1 MPVPQQMPRN
11 NDLNKILLIGSGP
24 IVIGQGCEFDY
35 SGVQACKALREEG
48 YQVVLVN
55 SNPATIMT
63 DPEFADRTY
72 IEPITAEVIEAIMD
86 REKPDA
92 ILPTLGGQTAL
103 NAAMELNRNGALA
116 RHGVKLIGANAQA
129 IAKGEDRQLFK
140 EAMLRIGLEVP
151 HSGVARSLGDI
162 DRIVDEIETFPLI
175 IRPAFTLGG
184 IGGGIAYNREE
195 LDVIAARGLDLSPV
209 HEVLIEESLVGWKEF
224 EMEVM
229 RDRMDNCVVVCSIE
243 NFDPMGVHTGDSITV
258 APAQTLTDKEY
269 QMMRDAA
276 FAVIREIG
284 VETGGSNIQ
293 FAVNPDNGRMVV
305 IEMNP
310 RVSRS
315 SALASKATG
324 FPIAKIAAKL
334 AVGYTLDEIKNDITR
349 ETPACFEP
357 TIDYCVVKVPR
368 FTFEKFPQ
376 ADATLT
382 TRMKSVGEAMA
393 IGRTFKEA
401 LQKAL
406 RSLEIKRFGLCGDGA
421 DRFVDP
427 ETLRLKLS
435 IPNADRVFYL
445 AQAFRDGMSIDDV
458 FELTKID
465 RWFLRNVEQ
474 IVAEDSR
481 LRLSGQTAVPAVD
494 ETTPNRQAGD
504 PSALTGET
512 PVFRGFDEHAPFKMT
527 RRHLPHWEQ
536 QGATYF
542 VTFRL
547 ADSVPKNLLKQ
558 WRDELETWLK
568 FHPAPWDYKTARE
581 YESRFIGGPEKWLD
595 EGHGQCVLRDT
606 RVAKIVADELKHFH
620 GERYWLDSF
629 VVMPNHVHAIIQ
641 PKPGHSLSDI
651 LHSWKSFSAHAI
663 NGTLN
668 RKGDLWMEESYD
680 RIIRDWDALARYRE
694 YIAANP
700 EKANVKRLDHI
711 LETRNILVFDD
722 GQDSSRNTAISRVRA
737 NGSPT
742 WPAKEQARPPFA
754 VTAGTAVSQNLLRA
768 KKRGFSDRQLA
779 FAAAKSESE
788 IRVQRKAAGV
798 IPTYRLVD
806 TCAAEFEAY
815 TPYYYSTY
823 GNENERRESDK
834 RKIMILG
841 GGPNRIGQ
849 GIEFDYCCV
858 HAAFAL
864 RELGFET
871 IMVNSNPETVST
883 DYDTSDKLY
892 FEPLTLE
899 DVLNI
904 YDQEKPEGVFVQF
917 GGQTPLNLANGL
929 KAAGVPILGTQ
940 PESIETAEDRQL
952 FAAMLDKLGLR
963 QTPSGSAIN
972 TDGAVAI
979 ANKIGY
985 PVLVRPSFVL
995 GGRAMELIYNEEDL
1009 RRYIASAIEVTPNRP
1024 VLVDRFLEDAIEVDV
1039 DCISDGETTVIGAIM
1054 EHIEEAGIHS
1064 GDSACVIPTFSL
1076 PQKVLDEISA
1086 ATKAMA
1092 RELNVRGLMNV
1103 QFAVKGTDVYVL
1115 EVNPRASRTIPFVSK
1130 AIGVPLAKLAA
1141 KVMTGKSLRELGFT
1155 KQTVPKHFSVK
1166 EAVFPFLRY
1175 EGVDISL
1182 GPEMKS
1188 TGEVMGMDVDLGLA
1202 YAKSQMAAP
1211 PPLPTG
1217 GNVFV
1222 SVKDSDK
1229 QAVVPVVREFV
1240 KLGFGIIATAG
1251 TFAVLAAAKI
1261 PVTRVFK
1268 LREGRPN
1275 VLDRVKNGDI
1285 KFIINTPSGKIPRED
1300 EVRIR
1305 NASLAQRIPIMTTV
1319 RAAHASANGIRSL
1332 QKRKVG
1338 VRSLQEY
1345 HDRLLTSAGT
1355 GTI

>member
-1 MPVPQQMPRN
+1 MPRN
-11 NDLNKILLIGSGP
+11 NELKKILLIGSGP

-48 YQVVLVN
+48 YEVVLVN

-72 IEPITAEVIEAIMD
+72 VEPITPEVIEAIME
-86 REKPDA
+86 RERPDA

-116 RHGVKLIGANAQA
+116 RYGVKLIGANAQA

-151 HSGVARSLGDI
+151 RSGVARSLTDL
-162 DRIVDEIETFPLI
+162 DRIVAEIGTFPLI

-184 IGGGIAYNREE
+184 TGGGIAYNREE
-195 LDVIAARGLDLSPV
+195 LDVIAAHGLDLSAV

-258 APAQTLTDKEY
+258 APVQTLTDKEY

-293 FAVNPDNGRMVV
+293 FAVHPDTGRMVV

-406 RSLEIKRFGLCGDGA
+406 RSLEIKRFGLLGDGA
-421 DRFVDP
+421 DKDVDL
-427 ETLRLKLS
+427 ETLRLKLA
-435 IPNADRVFYL
+435 IPNAERIFYI
-445 AQAFRDGMSIDDV
+445 AQAFQKGATIDEV
-458 FELTKID
+458 YELTKID
-465 RWFLRNVEQ
+465 KWFLRNVAQ
-474 IVAEDSR
+474 IVE
-481 LRLSGQTAVPAVD
+481 G
-494 ETTPNRQAGD
+494 
-504 PSALTGET
+504 
-512 PVFRGFDEHAPFKMT
+512 T
-527 RRHLPHWEQ
+527 RCLK
-536 QGATYF
+536 TK
-542 VTFRL
+542 
-547 ADSVPKNLLKQ
+547 DLL
-558 WRDELETWLK
+558 
-568 FHPAPWDYKTARE
+568 H
-581 YESRFIGGPEKWLD
+581 
-595 EGHGQCVLRDT
+595 
-606 RVAKIVADELKHFH
+606 
-620 GERYWLDSF
+620 
-629 VVMPNHVHAIIQ
+629 
-641 PKPGHSLSDI
+641 
-651 LHSWKSFSAHAI
+651 
-663 NGTLN
+663 
-668 RKGDLWMEESYD
+668 
-680 RIIRDWDALARYRE
+680 
-694 YIAANP
+694 
-700 EKANVKRLDHI
+700 
-711 LETRNILVFDD
+711 
-722 GQDSSRNTAISRVRA
+722 
-737 NGSPT
+737 
-742 WPAKEQARPPFA
+742 
-754 VTAGTAVSQNLLRA
+754 A
-768 KKRGFSDRQLA
+768 KKVGFSDQQLA
-779 FAAAKSESE
+779 VANGATESE
-788 IRVQRKAAGV
+788 IREERRSSTTL
-798 IPTYRLVD
+798 PTYRLVD

-823 GNENERRESDK
+823 GDENERRESAK

-917 GGQTPLNLANGL
+917 GGQTPLNLASGL

-963 QTPSGSAIN
+963 QTPNGSA
-972 TDGAVAI
+972 TSTEGAI
-979 ANKIGY
+979 AIAKKVGY

-995 GGRAMELIYNEEDL
+995 GGRAMELVYNEGDL
-1009 RRYIASAIEVTPNRP
+1009 RRYMASAIEVTPDRP
-1024 VLVDRFLEDAIEVDV
+1024 VLIDRFLEDAIEVDV

-1076 PQKVLDEISA
+1076 SQRVLDEIAA

-1103 QFAVKGTDVYVL
+1103 QFAVKGDDVYVL
-1115 EVNPRASRTIPFVSK
+1115 EVNPRASRTVPFVSK

-1141 KVMTGKSLRELGFT
+1141 KVMTGTPLRELGFT
-1155 KQTVPKHFSVK
+1155 KEIVPKHFSVK

-1175 EGVDISL
+1175 EGLDISL

-1188 TGEVMGMDVDLGLA
+1188 TGEVMGMDIDLGLA

-1211 PPLPTG
+1211 PPLPKTG
-1217 GNVFV
+1217 KVFV
-1222 SVKDSDK
+1222 SVKDADK
-1229 QAVVPVVREFV
+1229 EAVIPVAREFV
-1240 KLGFGIIATAG
+1240 KLGFEIISTSGTAE
-1251 TFAVLAAAKI
+1251 ALAKAKI
-1261 PVTRVFK
+1261 KVTKVFK
-1268 LREGRPN
+1268 IHAGRPN
-1275 VLDRVKNGDI
+1275 VLDRIKNGDI
-1285 KFIINTPSGKIPRED
+1285 NFIINTPSGKIPREH
-1300 EVRIR
+1300 EVVIR
-1305 NASLAQRIPIMTTV
+1305 NAALAAKIPIMTTV
-1319 RAAHASANGIRSL
+1319 RAALASANGIRSL
-1332 QKRKVG
+1332 QKRKVQ

-1345 HDRLLTSAGT
+1345 HQE
-1355 GTI
+1355 